1 MLDEYDFALCLTHDV
16 DRPYKTYQSLYYGLK
31 EFDFY
36 HIKSAFSKERP
47 YWQFENIME
56 LEEELGVRST
66 FYFLDEK
73 NLFKDKSLKEWF
85 KPKNWKLY
93 TGRYDIQSDEIKNVI
108 RKLDKGGWEV
118 GLHGSHDS
126 FDEFERL
133 KYEKEVLEDILGHE
147 IHGIRQHY
155 LNLKTPDTWEN
166 HSKVGL
172 KYDTSL
178 GSSTEIG
185 FSNGYQIKSPLDNDF
200 AVFPLTIMETPL
212 INNSKNLDAAWK
224 KCKELLKEAKE
235 NNAVM
240 TILWHLRVFNEKEFT
255 GYAKIYRKIIEKA
268 KEMNGWVGPVR
279 DAYEHIKNESKTLG
293 GT

>member
-36 HIKSAFSKERP
+36 HIKTAFSNERP

-66 FYFLDEK
+66 FYFLNEK
-73 NLFKDKSLKEWF
+73 NLLKDKSPKEWF

-93 TGRYDIQSDEIKNVI
+93 TGRYDIQIDEIKNII
-108 RKLDKGGWEV
+108 RKLDEGGWEV

-126 FDEFERL
+126 YDDVERL
-133 KYEKEVLEDILGHE
+133 NYEKEVLEDILGHE

-155 LNLKTPDTWEN
+155 LNLKKPDTWKN
-166 HSKVGL
+166 HRKVGL
-172 KYDTSL
+172 KYDASL
-178 GSSTEIG
+178 GSSDEYG
-185 FSNGYQIKSPLDNDF
+185 FHYGYKVKHPFDEDF
-200 AVFPLTIMETPL
+200 AVFPLTIMESAL
-212 INNSKNLDAAWK
+212 MGSIESVKDAWNECEK
-224 KCKELLKEAKE
+224 LLKKAKK

-240 TILWHLRVFNEKEFT
+240 TILWHPRTFNEREFP
-255 GYAKIYRKIIEKA
+255 GYAKIYQKMIEKA
-268 KEMNGWVGPVR
+268 QKMDGWIGPIKELYMNS
-279 DAYEHIKNESKTLG
+279 I
-293 GT
+293 

>member
-36 HIKSAFSKERP
+36 HIKTAFSKERP

-66 FYFLDEK
+66 FYFLNEK
-73 NLFKDKSLKEWF
+73 NLLKDKSPKEWF

-93 TGRYDIQSDEIKNVI
+93 TGRYDIQSDEIKDII

-118 GLHGSHDS
+118 GLHGSYESYD
-126 FDEFERL
+126 DIELL

-166 HSKVGL
+166 HRKVGL
-172 KYDTSL
+172 RYDASL
-178 GSSTEIG
+178 GSNDKYG
-185 FSNGYQIKSPLDNDF
+185 FHYGYKVKYPFDDDF
-200 AVFPLTIMETPL
+200 AVFPLAVMDSALMGEAGSI
-212 INNSKNLDAAWK
+212 
-224 KCKELLKEAKE
+224 KEAWEECERILSEAKKR
-235 NNAVM
+235 NAVM
-240 TILWHLRVFNEKEFT
+240 TILWHLRMFNKKE
-255 GYAKIYRKIIEKA
+255 YPDYSKIYRKLIETAQKMDA
-268 KEMNGWVGPVR
+268 WVGP
-279 DAYEHIKNESKTLG
+279 IKNIRNSKVA
-293 GT
+293 